1 MNPTPSQTL
10 SLYRSLL
17 PTYMDK
23 LQESGRA
30 IIIDPNDPDSEATA
44 IHQIQQRLQQKQP

>member
-1 MNPTPSQTL
+1 
-10 SLYRSLL
+10 
-17 PTYMDK
+17 MDK